1 MWTEER
7 LNKMLTTPS
16 EALSWELGRLEGD
29 ILVLGAGGKMG
40 PTLCVLAK
48 NALRAAGVE
57 KRVIAVSRF
66 SDPLVVELLR
76 ENGVEMISADLLA
89 PGALDSLP
97 DAENVIYMA
106 GKKFGTDGNEYA
118 TWAMNTWLPS
128 RVAERY
134 QNSRIVVFSSGNLYP
149 KVGVHSG
156 GATEETRTEPVGEY
170 CMSCQ
175 GRERMFEYAAKTYGT
190 RVAVY
195 RLNYAVDLRYG
206 VLSDAAQA
214 EGLCLEVRLEID
226 TGAGRTGVPLEH
238 AAALAQR
245 IAAMPGLRLTG
256 IYTFKGLIYQGA
268 PTQDNILAAKE
279 EGEMMAEAARSIRAA
294 GVAIQDVS
302 AGSSPTGVAVAQTGL
317 VTEVRPGTYIFKD
330 QMLCGEHVAEP
341 EQIAVRYAA
350 TVVSVQH
357 GEYAVLDGGSKT
369 FATDIPLNAPPFYYP
384 GYAAVE
390 GRPDLCLSRM
400 NEEHGILTAAC
411 GQTKLKVGDVLTL
424 VPIHVCT
431 AVNQQNAVYLLENGH
446 LTRHPVDA
454 RGMTV

>member
-1 MWTEER
+1 MKLTKEQLAMLETPCVILDVAQAR
-7 LNKMLTTPS
+7 RNIEAMQAAADAAGCALRPHIKTHKMAVFARMQVEAGAQGITCAKVS
-16 EALSWELGRLEGD
+16 EAETMAAGGLRDIFIAYPMVGAFRIRRALALAPKLDRLILAVDSWEC
-29 ILVLGAGGKMG
+29 A
-40 PTLCVLAK
+40 
-48 NALRAAGVE
+48 
-57 KRVIAVSRF
+57 
-66 SDPLVVELLR
+66 R
-76 ENGVEMISADLLA
+76 E
-89 PGALDSLP
+89 
-97 DAENVIYMA
+97 
-106 GKKFGTDGNEYA
+106 
-118 TWAMNTWLPS
+118 
-128 RVAERY
+128 
-134 QNSRIVVFSSGNLYP
+134 
-149 KVGVHSG
+149 
-156 GATEETRTEPVGEY
+156 
-170 CMSCQ
+170 
-175 GRERMFEYAAKTYGT
+175 
-190 RVAVY
+190 
-195 RLNYAVDLRYG
+195 
-206 VLSDAAQA
+206 LSDAAQA

-431 AVNQQNAVYLLENGH
+431 AVNQQNAVYLLENGR
-446 LTRHPVDA
+446 LTHHPVDA

>member
-1 MWTEER
+1 
-7 LNKMLTTPS
+7 
-16 EALSWELGRLEGD
+16 
-29 ILVLGAGGKMG
+29 
-40 PTLCVLAK
+40 
-48 NALRAAGVE
+48 
-57 KRVIAVSRF
+57 
-66 SDPLVVELLR
+66 
-76 ENGVEMISADLLA
+76 
-89 PGALDSLP
+89 
-97 DAENVIYMA
+97 
-106 GKKFGTDGNEYA
+106 
-118 TWAMNTWLPS
+118 
-128 RVAERY
+128 
-134 QNSRIVVFSSGNLYP
+134 
-149 KVGVHSG
+149 
-156 GATEETRTEPVGEY
+156 
-170 CMSCQ
+170 
-175 GRERMFEYAAKTYGT
+175 
-190 RVAVY
+190 
-195 RLNYAVDLRYG
+195 
-206 VLSDAAQA
+206 
-214 EGLCLEVRLEID
+214 
-226 TGAGRTGVPLEH
+226 
-238 AAALAQR
+238 
-245 IAAMPGLRLTG
+245 
-256 IYTFKGLIYQGA
+256 
-268 PTQDNILAAKE
+268 
-279 EGEMMAEAARSIRAA
+279 MAEAARSIRAA

-431 AVNQQNAVYLLENGH
+431 AVNQQNAVYLLENGR

>member
-1 MWTEER
+1 M
-7 LNKMLTTPS
+7 
-16 EALSWELGRLEGD
+16 
-29 ILVLGAGGKMG
+29 
-40 PTLCVLAK
+40 
-48 NALRAAGVE
+48 
-57 KRVIAVSRF
+57 
-66 SDPLVVELLR
+66 
-76 ENGVEMISADLLA
+76 
-89 PGALDSLP
+89 
-97 DAENVIYMA
+97 
-106 GKKFGTDGNEYA
+106 
-118 TWAMNTWLPS
+118 
-128 RVAERY
+128 
-134 QNSRIVVFSSGNLYP
+134 
-149 KVGVHSG
+149 
-156 GATEETRTEPVGEY
+156 
-170 CMSCQ
+170 
-175 GRERMFEYAAKTYGT
+175 
-190 RVAVY
+190 
-195 RLNYAVDLRYG
+195 
-206 VLSDAAQA
+206 
-214 EGLCLEVRLEID
+214 RLEID

-268 PTQDNILAAKE
+268 PHAGQHPCRKRRGRDD
-279 EGEMMAEAARSIRAA
+279 GRGRAQHSCG

-302 AGSSPTGVAVAQTGL
+302 AGSSPTGVAVAQNGL
-317 VTEVRPGTYIFKD
+317 GHRGRPGTYIFKD

-369 FATDIPLNAPPFYYP
+369 FATDIPLNTPPFYYP

-431 AVNQQNAVYLLENGH
+431 AVNQQNAVYLLENGR